1 MMIKYFVFMGGG
13 EIFANIVELSIKV
26 IFLLYEK
33 NLLLST

>member
-13 EIFANIVELSIKV
+13 GREIFANIVELSMKV

-33 NLLLST
+33 IYC